1 MLKNLKIIQKILNEN
16 NKKKLTAAKNLDD
29 FMWDSMAMI
38 TVITILKDDY
48 KKRNINVQKLRSL
61 KSISDLDKFLSANI
75 K

>member
-16 NKKKLTAAKNLDD
+16 NKKKLNTTKNLDD
-29 FMWDSMAMI
+29 FTWDSMTMI
-38 TVITILKDDY
+38 TVITILKDEY

>member
-1 MLKNLKIIQKILNEN
+1 MLKNLKIIQRILNEN
-16 NKKKLTAAKNLDD
+16 NKKKLNATKNLDD
-29 FMWDSMAMI
+29 FTWDSMSMI

-75 K
+75 R